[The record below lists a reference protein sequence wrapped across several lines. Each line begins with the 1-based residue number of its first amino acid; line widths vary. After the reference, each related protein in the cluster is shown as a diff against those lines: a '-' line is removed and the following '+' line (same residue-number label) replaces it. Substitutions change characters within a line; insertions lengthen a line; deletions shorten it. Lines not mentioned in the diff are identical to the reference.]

1 MQTVLLCLAVFVVI
15 VGTVLVLSWYVSI
28 HRQNVGIAHSHK
40 KQPDFV
46 YDTTTAEIEETREW
60 MKKTHCGKAPSARC
74 RPQPVREKCFEPGD
88 ADSLSTF
95 RLTHVRQTLSK
106 EKNHGN

>member
-60 MKKTHCGKAPSARC
+60 MKKRIAAKRRARDAVRNPSVKNASSQETRTLY
-74 RPQPVREKCFEPGD
+74 QPFV
-88 ADSLSTF
+88 
-95 RLTHVRQTLSK
+95 
-106 EKNHGN
+106 